1 MLRALAFVNVVLV
14 LVLAGYLVVS
24 APAMR
29 QQAKDGK
36 VAIAQAKQGARFTA
50 DDGRQ
55 LCLAVATAHPEVI
68 PMLPSVCLLGISS
81 AP

>member
-1 MLRALAFVNVVLV
+1 VLRTLAVANGVLV

-29 QQAKDGK
+29 QQAKDEK
-36 VAIAQAKQGARFTA
+36 LAVAQAKQGARFTA

-55 LCLAVATAHPEVI
+55 LCWAVATAHPEII
-68 PMLPSVCLLGISS
+68 PMLPPVCLLGISS

>member
-1 MLRALAFVNVVLV
+1 VLRTLAVANGVLV

-29 QQAKDGK
+29 QQAKDEK
-36 VAIAQAKQGARFTA
+36 LAVAQAKQGARFTA

-55 LCLAVATAHPEVI
+55 LCLAVVTAHPEVI
-68 PMLPSVCLLGISS
+68 PLLPPVCLLGISS

>member
-1 MLRALAFVNVVLV
+1 MLRALAIVNVVLGV
-14 LVLAGYLVVS
+14 VLAGYLLAF
-24 APAMR
+24 APTMR

-36 VAIAQAKQGARFTA
+36 VAIAHAKQGARFTA

-55 LCLAVATAHPEVI
+55 LCLAVSIAHPEVI
-68 PMLPSVCLLGISS
+68 PMLPPVCLLGISA

>member
-1 MLRALAFVNVVLV
+1 MLRTLAVANGVLV

-29 QQAKDGK
+29 QQAKDEK
-36 VAIAQAKQGARFTA
+36 LAVAQAKQGARFTA

-55 LCLAVATAHPEVI
+55 LCWAVATAHPEII
-68 PMLPSVCLLGISS
+68 PMLPPVCLLGISS

>member
-1 MLRALAFVNVVLV
+1 MLRALAIVNVVLGV
-14 LVLAGYLVVS
+14 VLAGYLLAF
-24 APAMR
+24 APTMR

-36 VAIAQAKQGARFTA
+36 VAIAHAKQGARFTA

-55 LCLAVATAHPEVI
+55 LCLAVVTAHPEVI
-68 PMLPSVCLLGISS
+68 PLLPPVCLLGISS

>member
-1 MLRALAFVNVVLV
+1 MLRTLAVANGVLA

-24 APAMR
+24 APAMH
-29 QQAKDGK
+29 QQAKDEK
-36 VAIAQAKQGARFTA
+36 LAVAHAKQGARFTA

-55 LCLAVATAHPEVI
+55 LCWAVATAHPEII
-68 PMLPSVCLLGISS
+68 PMLPPVCLLGISS

>member
-1 MLRALAFVNVVLV
+1 MLRALAVANGVLV
-14 LVLAGYLVVS
+14 LILAGYLVVS

-29 QQAKDGK
+29 QQAKDEK
-36 VAIAQAKQGARFTA
+36 LAVAQAKQGARFTA

-55 LCLAVATAHPEVI
+55 LCWAVATAHPEII
-68 PMLPSVCLLGISS
+68 PMLPPVCLLGISS

>member
-1 MLRALAFVNVVLV
+1 MLRALAIVNVVLGV
-14 LVLAGYLVVS
+14 VLAGYLVVS

-29 QQAKDGK
+29 QQAKDEK
-36 VAIAQAKQGARFTA
+36 LAAAHAKQGARFTA

-55 LCLAVATAHPEVI
+55 LCWAVATAHPEII
-68 PMLPSVCLLGISS
+68 PMLPPVCLLGISS